1 MRDLSTLAKLLA
13 EEDIHVVHKQQS
25 TAAFDVKNRELSL
38 PIWKEM
44 SKDVQDLMTVHEVG
58 HALWTPVEML
68 ERAQKEN
75 IEFSFVN
82 VLEDVRIEKKVQ
94 TKYLGSVKVFNR
106 GYKELASNNFFGTKG
121 QDISKLNLIDRIN
134 LHYKHFVDV
143 SFSDAEMVWVE
154 KSNQT
159 ITPDDVLE
167 LAKELYDYIQSNPE
181 SQGEEPAESDLNDD
195 IQAMMGPSDP
205 LGQEENSGDFDG
217 DMDSSGDSSD
227 EGDES
232 SEGASDGKSSD
243 DGGSEE
249 TETPTSGSEK
259 SDETPNVNSKTKDT
273 TAESMSEGGKANG
286 QRITAVTDSVSEK
299 SSSELLDNTARD
311 RTYAIIP
318 KIQLE
323 NVIVDYK
330 KIMTMYQ
337 KSLVQQKNICGD
349 LYFNNTKEALQ
360 TFLKDNKKTVAY
372 MVKEFEMKKAADQYS
387 RASTSKTGSL
397 DMGRLHTY
405 KYNDDL
411 FKKVTTLPGATNHA
425 LVLFLDWSGSMS
437 QNLQGTLNQ
446 LYNLILFCKRT
457 QIPFEV
463 FGFSDQYDREQ
474 VIHREKSVEMA
485 KFKSGELVVKECH
498 LLQFFSSKMKSQE
511 ITTMMHYLNMY
522 ASTWTRGL
530 TGQRYR
536 VARALDLGGTPLN
549 EAAVCALEFIPMYK
563 KQTGV
568 QKINTVFLTD
578 GSGCE
583 LNTVNHI
590 GVNHEGVEYN
600 TVIGSGWRNDMIMID
615 KVTNTTVRST
625 DFDSTNQNLAMILAL
640 LKKRVPEMNV
650 VNFFV
655 AGNGRSGRVDKYE
668 IRNLLRVKG
677 EDFID
682 LTIRTKEAVKKINKE
697 NVLIFDNKQG
707 FDQIYLLPGLNSITA
722 NESLDVEV
730 GASKA
735 QLKRAFGKMANGKL
749 LSRPL
754 LNNFV
759 KMVA

>member
-1 MRDLSTLAKLLA
+1 MKDLSTLAKLLA
-13 EEDIHVVHKQQS
+13 EEDIHVVHRKQS

-38 PIWKEM
+38 PIWKDM
-44 SKDVQDLMTVHEVG
+44 SKDIQELMTCHEVG
-58 HALWTPVEML
+58 HALWTPIEML

-94 TKYLGSVKVFNR
+94 NKYLGSVKVFNR
-106 GYKELASNNFFGTKG
+106 GYQELIGNNFFGTKG
-121 QDISKLNLIDRIN
+121 QDVSLLNLIDRIN
-134 LHYKHFVDV
+134 LHYKHFADV
-143 SFSDAEMVWVE
+143 SFSDVEMVWVE

-349 LYFNNTKEALQ
+349 LYFDNTKEALQ

-463 FGFSDQYDREQ
+463 FGFSDQYDRDQ
-474 VIHREKSVEMA
+474 VFHNEKSVEMT

-536 VARALDLGGTPLN
+536 FAPALELGGTPLN
-549 EAAVCALEFIPMYK
+549 QAAVCALEFIPMYK

-600 TVIGSGWRNDMIMID
+600 TVIGTGWRNDMIMID

-655 AGNGRSGRVDKYE
+655 AGNGRSGRVDKHE
-668 IRNLLRVKG
+668 IRNLLRVTG
-677 EDFID
+677 EDWSE
-682 LTIRTKEAVKKINKE
+682 LTTKTKEAVKKINKE

-707 FDQIYLLPGLNSITA
+707 FDQLYLLPGLNSMMA

-735 QLKRAFGKMANGKL
+735 QLKKAFGKMANGKL